1 MTLPPGAPAALPP
14 QGGDASGPA
23 QPAPRRPLEGATR
36 LRAAALADSATVL
49 GWRNHPGVRRV
60 MFTDHVIAPDEH
72 AAWWQRVMASADHHV
87 LIVVHEGR
95 DCGVVTFT
103 RSKTEAPEA
112 GVWDWGFYLDPDAF
126 PQPLQQLR
134 AWSGMEEQS
143 IAWAQ
148 QQLQA
153 RRIDCEVFAFN
164 AAVLAL
170 HKRHRF
176 TERDRY
182 PRERGSETHEVVRL
196 YREFTPA
203 SVA

>member
-1 MTLPPGAPAALPP
+1 M
-14 QGGDASGPA
+14 AST
-23 QPAPRRPLEGATR
+23 TR
-36 LRAAALADSATVL
+36 LRPAEAADSATVL
-49 GWRNHPGVRRV
+49 AWRNHPAVRRV
-60 MFTDHVIAPDEH
+60 MFTDHLIGAEEH
-72 AAWWQRVMASADHHV
+72 AAWFARVLASPDHHL
-87 LIVVHEGR
+87 LILVHEGR

-103 RSKTEAPEA
+103 RSKTEGTEA

-126 PQPLQQLR
+126 PQPLLQLR

-153 RRIDCEVFAFN
+153 RRIDCEVFSFN

-170 HKRHRF
+170 HKRFRF

-182 PRERGSETHEVVRL
+182 ARERGGETHEVVRL
-196 YREFTPA
+196 YREFAPA
-203 SVA
+203 PVA